1 MQGLTEDSVYLQY
14 NVALYNKNPF
24 QKLDTQM
31 MQSLGWKDRNNDYTH
46 NHGYTNPLFT
56 AYILR
61 FGKGSTPKIYG
72 GGIKAN

>member
-14 NVALYNKNPF
+14 NVALYNKNLF
-24 QKLDTQM
+24 QKTDTQM
-31 MQSLGWKDRNNDYTH
+31 MQSLGWKHRNNDCTLNY
-46 NHGYTNPLFT
+46 GYTNPLFA